1 MKILASAQ
9 ENSINCAIKEVREK
23 FNVLKV
29 EKLSKGVFVF
39 ETDDELGDF
48 KPIFV
53 RYLLQIYIEKPL
65 DELNIADLFKNLSK
79 DDIFVFH
86 LSVLD
91 DSVSKDNVLADCL
104 KYFKENNIKI
114 NPKEASK
121 IIGLVIFEN
130 KVYFGVS
137 TIKESLSSWPLGEC
151 RFKYEEE
158 QVSRAEFKLL
168 EALEYFNIDLSKY
181 KNAID
186 LGAAP
191 GGWTRILL
199 NKGLN
204 VIAVDPAEL
213 DNNLTKNKN
222 LYHYRGLSQDFFRKN
237 KNKFDIIVN
246 DMKVDTK
253 KSIQI
258 TEEAMRYLNKNGV
271 VIMTLKLNPNREF
284 EEVKECMKII
294 SEKYNIVGVHQL
306 FHNRSEATIIFKN
319 KI

>member
-39 ETDDELGDF
+39 EIDEEFSGF
-48 KPIFV
+48 RPIFV
-53 RYLLQIYIEKPL
+53 RYLLPISVEKEFAEVNL
-65 DELNIADLFKNLSK
+65 SDLFGNLSR
-79 DDIFVFH
+79 DDVFVFH
-86 LSVLD
+86 LSALD
-91 DSVSKDNVLADCL
+91 ESVSKDNVLADCL
-104 KYFKENNIKI
+104 KYFRENNIKI

-121 IIGLVIFEN
+121 IIGLVIFQS

-137 TIKESLSSWPLGEC
+137 KIKESLSSWPLGEC

-168 EALEYFNIDLSKY
+168 EALEYFNIDLSGY
-181 KNAID
+181 KNALD
-186 LGAAP
+186 LGASP
-191 GGWTRILL
+191 GGWSRVLL
-199 NKGLN
+199 NKGMN
-204 VIAVDPAEL
+204 VVAVDPAEL
-213 DNNLTKNKN
+213 DESLIENKN
-222 LYHYRGLSQDFFRKN
+222 LYHFRGLSQDFFRRN
-237 KNKFDIIVN
+237 KSKFDIVVN
-246 DMKVDTK
+246 DMKMDTK

-294 SEKYNIVGVHQL
+294 SEKYIVVGVHQL
-306 FHNRSEATIIFKN
+306 FHNRSEATVVFKN
-319 KI
+319 